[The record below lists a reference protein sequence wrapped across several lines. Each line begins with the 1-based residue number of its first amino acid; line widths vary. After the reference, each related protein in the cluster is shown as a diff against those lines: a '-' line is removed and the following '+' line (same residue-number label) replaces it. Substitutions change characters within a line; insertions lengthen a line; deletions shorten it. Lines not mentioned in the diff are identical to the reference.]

1 MLYSTFFLKLELH
14 FCAENSFNACL
25 VNIRCRAPQL
35 HVYMYIYSLVIA
47 CAMSLDE
54 NQSRRLNDFTTFGNI
69 LL

>member
-1 MLYSTFFLKLELH
+1 MLYFYLLFKVGTTFLRREQFQRLFSQHPLS
-14 FCAENSFNACL
+14 CTATTC
-25 VNIRCRAPQL
+25 
-35 HVYMYIYSLVIA
+35 IYNLVIA